1 MNDMQKTLGFVAAA
15 AIALGA
21 AFVTRPTPFRGE
33 SQVALDTEFFADF
46 TDPLTAASLEVV
58 KFDDATGEVKPFKVA
73 QVNGVWSI
81 PSKLDY
87 PADAERQLSQAAA
100 SLIGLKRLSQVAE
113 SPGDHGL
120 YGVLDPNKAQPGD
133 EGVGMSV
140 KMDDASGKNLCQF
153 IVGKEVKDQA
163 GLRYVRLPGKDV
175 VYTAKIKTDK
185 LSTSFAD
192 WIEKDL
198 LKLNSFDLREII
210 LDNYSID
217 ETQGVVNPGER
228 MFLKYNEKDS
238 KWSLEGLAEEE
249 EMVTDKLNDLKNAL
263 DDLKIVDVQRK
274 PAGLANDLRL
284 SEGIQIDQQ
293 AFFALQRRGF
303 FVVKGQLLS
312 NEGDVVCRTKDGV
325 EYMLRFGEIA
335 VGTEEEKK
343 EDAAEGE
350 AKAEGGEAG
359 ADAEKKPADD
369 KPKDGANR
377 YVFVTARLDLDMIP
391 KPELEAMPGEAP
403 AAGPAAAEGQPA
415 TEAPPDAET
424 PAAEKPATEKPA
436 TEQPA
441 ADAPAAPPGGGGD
454 DAGAVAQA
462 EAAAAPAAAD
472 AAAGEEGKGEEI
484 KNTAPTADEVE
495 RARIEKEN
503 KRKQDEYDKKVKD
516 GQKKVDDLNA
526 RFADWFYV
534 ISDSVYKKIKVGRA
548 DLVKAKEKPA
558 GEGDSLK
565 DFDKLQEGPEAAPG
579 P

>member
-1 MNDMQKTLGFVAAA
+1 MNEMQKTLGFVVAA

-21 AFVTRPTPFRGE
+21 AFATRPTPFRGE
-33 SQVALDTEFFADF
+33 SQVALDTEFFPDF
-46 TDPLTAASLEVV
+46 SDPLTAASLEVV
-58 KFDDATGEVKPFKVA
+58 KFDDATGELKPFRVA

-100 SLIGLKRLSQVAE
+100 SLIGLKRLSQVSETPA
-113 SPGDHGL
+113 DHAL

-133 EGVGMSV
+133 DGVGMSV
-140 KMDDASGKNLCQF
+140 KMEDASGKSLCQYV
-153 IVGKEVKDQA
+153 VGKEVKNQA
-163 GLRYVRLPGKDV
+163 GLRYVRMPGKDV

-217 ETQGVVNPGER
+217 EARGVINKGER
-228 MFLKYNEKDS
+228 LKLIYNEKDS
-238 KWSLEGLAEEE
+238 KWSLDELAEGEE
-249 EMVTDKLNDLKNAL
+249 LATEKLNDLKNAL
-263 DDLKIVDVQRK
+263 DDLRIVDVQRK
-274 PAGLANDLRL
+274 PPGLAQDLRL
-284 SEGIQIDQQ
+284 AEGITIDQQ
-293 AFFALQRRGF
+293 AMFSLQRRGF
-303 FVVKGQLLS
+303 FVAEGSLFS
-312 NEGDVVCRTKDGV
+312 NEGDVICRTKDGV

-343 EDAAEGE
+343 EAATADGKQE
-350 AKAEGGEAG
+350 AAG
-359 ADAEKKPADD
+359 DEEKPNDEE
-369 KPKDGANR
+369 KPKDDAAGSNR
-377 YVFVTARLDLDMIP
+377 YVFVTAQLNLDLIP
-391 KPELEAMPGEAP
+391 QPELETMPGEPQDAAAP
-403 AAGPAAAEGQPA
+403 AAPAEQPAA
-415 TEAPPDAET
+415 PPESPPAET
-424 PAAEKPATEKPA
+424 
-436 TEQPA
+436 PA

-454 DAGAVAQA
+454 DAGAAA
-462 EAAAAPAAAD
+462 EGENAPPSQPAAD
-472 AAAGEEGKGEEI
+472 APGDEEI

-516 GQKKVDDLNA
+516 AKKKVDDLNV
-526 RFADWFYV
+526 RFADWYYV
-534 ISDSVYKKIKVGRA
+534 IGDSVYKKIKLSRA
-548 DLVKAKEKPA
+548 DLVKKTEKPE

-565 DFDKLQEGPEAAPG
+565 DFDKLQEGPAAAPA

>member
-1 MNDMQKTLGFVAAA
+1 MNEMQKTLGFVAAA

-33 SQVALDTEFFADF
+33 SQVALDTEFFPDF
-46 TDPLTAASLEVV
+46 IDPLTAASLEVV

-153 IVGKEVKDQA
+153 IVGKEVKDQT

-175 VYTAKIKTDK
+175 VYTTKVKTDK

-238 KWSLEGLAEEE
+238 KWSLEGLADEE

-274 PAGLANDLRL
+274 PAGLAKDLKL

-335 VGTEEEKK
+335 IGTEEEKK
-343 EDAAEGE
+343 GDAAEGE
-350 AKAEGGEAG
+350 AKAEGD
-359 ADAEKKPADD
+359 DAEKKPTDD

-391 KPELEAMPGEAP
+391 KPELESMPGEAP

-415 TEAPPDAET
+415 GEAT
-424 PAAEKPATEKPA
+424 PEAEKSEAE
-436 TEQPA
+436 EPA

-454 DAGAVAQA
+454 DAGAAAQ
-462 EAAAAPAAAD
+462 AAAAPATAG
-472 AAAGEEGKGEEI
+472 AAAGEKGKDEEI

-503 KRKQDEYDKKVKD
+503 KRKQDEYDKKVKE

-534 ISDSVYKKIKVGRA
+534 ISDSVYKKIKVNRA